1 MGWLVKH
8 IQNHPGGRKS
18 FRRLYPPH
26 LLPYLSGTQL
36 RVSLGRPDSADFHE
50 RYAKAAR
57 QWEEDVALAEKKH
70 AGTFVALDGP
80 TILHL
85 AAAFHAEA
93 LEEDDQARW
102 DADEREQ
109 FKAIAVRVDESGG
122 VNSWAGSERSRWA
135 TKTRETQEAALASR
149 KALKATGDLQGV
161 LEEWTEESL
170 LLAEARGFL
179 VSPSDPLLPEL
190 CRALND
196 AAILAAQD
204 RLKRLEG
211 EDVPTPA
218 APEPPATAAPAKAV
232 RKKGGEVLLMPTF
245 EAYATAQGISEGV
258 RREWRKYI
266 QSLIGFVGHDDAR
279 RLTRDDVVAWR
290 DHLQVTPMR
299 NGALRK
305 PVTVRD
311 KYITAL
317 RCTLTWA
324 KEEKRLE
331 ENVAADVRV
340 RIPKEAKTRDKDF
353 TMDEAK
359 AILQASLE
367 APTGRLS
374 APYVRARR
382 WIPWLCA
389 YSGARVNE
397 LSQLRKEDIFESDGV
412 WVMQITPDAG
422 TVKTRDT
429 RLVPLHPHIL
439 EQGFLGV
446 LKVLSSGPIFYEPQN
461 LRSTGDEVKGNRHI
475 KKVGERLAE
484 WVRKDVGI
492 ADPAIKPNHAW
503 RHLFKTISADV
514 GIEEKVADAIQGHAA
529 TTTGRK
535 YGKVSVQAKAA
546 AIERL
551 PRFEVS

>member
-1 MGWLVKH
+1 M
-8 IQNHPGGRKS
+8 
-18 FRRLYPPH
+18 
-26 LLPYLSGTQL
+26 
-36 RVSLGRPDSADFHE
+36 
-50 RYAKAAR
+50 
-57 QWEEDVALAEKKH
+57 ALAERKH
-70 AGTFVALDGP
+70 AGSFVALDGP

-102 DADEREQ
+102 DAEEREQ
-109 FKAIAVRVDESGG
+109 FKAIAVRVDEAGG

-135 TKTRETQEAALASR
+135 AKARETQAAALASC
-149 KALKATGDLQGV
+149 KALKASGDLEGV

-196 AAILAAQD
+196 AAILASQD

-218 APEPPATAAPAKAV
+218 EPEPPTTPAKAA

-290 DHLQVTPMR
+290 DHLQTTPMR

-317 RCTLTWA
+317 RCTLAWA
-324 KEEKRLE
+324 TEEKRLD
-331 ENVAADVRV
+331 ENVASDVKV
-340 RIPKEAKTRDKDF
+340 RIPKVAKVRDKDF

-359 AILQASLE
+359 AILKASLV

-397 LSQLRKEDIFESDGV
+397 LSQLRKEDIFQSEGV
-412 WVMQITPDAG
+412 WVMRITPEAG
-422 TVKTRDT
+422 SVKTREA
-429 RLVPLHPHIL
+429 RLVPLHPHVI

-446 LKVLSSGPIFYEPQN
+446 LKGLNKGPIFYEPLN
-461 LRSTGDEVKGNRHI
+461 LRAIGDEIKGNRHV

-492 ADPAIKPNHAW
+492 TDPDIKPNHAW
-503 RHLFKTISADV
+503 RHLFKTLSADA
-514 GIEEKVADAIQGHAA
+514 GIEERVADAIQGHAPG
-529 TTTGRK
+529 TTGRK
-535 YGKVSVQAKAA
+535 YGKISVQAKAA
-546 AIERL
+546 ALERF
-551 PRFEVS
+551 PRFKVD